1 MAAAL
6 LNFPDWKR
14 DMDVIHNKPK
24 MTRLVRLFGLTLIL
38 AIVIVAVVAIVATRK
53 REIEDWSQQMGT
65 LSLILSEHTSQTVFA
80 AYLVLDALTER
91 VHQAKVTD
99 QASFRARLAT
109 PEMFEVLREKIHGLP
124 QLEVATIVAANGD
137 NINFSR
143 SYPVPPINLAER
155 DYFKV
160 HRDNP
165 GVGDFISQPV
175 RNKGNGKWTF
185 YISRRLNDDHGN
197 FLGLV
202 LVGISVEVITSYFER
217 VAHHLGEGATISLFR
232 DDLTLLTRWPHRDE
246 VIGSVNKSGTAH
258 EVIEVLNQNEGVV
271 LRDTPRFSTGEPV
284 LRLSAVRRTERY
296 PLVVAIV
303 VTDDL
308 FLAAWRRSAWTIAS
322 VTLFSVLVLMLG
334 LHMLIRNLAQ
344 READM
349 AEMARLKQEAERA
362 SQAKSNFLATMSHEI
377 RTPLNGILGMAQLL
391 LMPHPTEEERSDYAR
406 TVLNSGQTLLVLLND
421 VLDLSKVE
429 AGKLELL
436 PVAFDPAALVGEV
449 AALFAEQAAA
459 KGLEITTAWRGAS
472 GARYRADPVR
482 LRQVLSNLLSNA
494 IKFTA
499 AGFVRIDIAEIERT
513 DRRAILE
520 LSVSDS
526 GIGIAH
532 DKQALL
538 FKPFSQLDSSTTRQY
553 GGTGLGLSIIRSLAE
568 LMNGEVGVD
577 SEPGRGARFWVRVE
591 AEWLGEAEDSRA
603 AERAPGQASRAGNG
617 QGEDVLIV
625 EDNRTNRK
633 VVEALLRKLGVTTS
647 SVENG
652 LAALEA
658 IRQGMRPGLVL
669 MDIQMPVMDGFQAAA
684 AIRQWEAA
692 TGGAR
697 LPIIALTAGAFADDR
712 QRCLD
717 AGMDDFLVKP
727 VAVADLAD
735 KLERWLGKHGSRD
748 QNAA

>member
-1 MAAAL
+1 
-6 LNFPDWKR
+6 
-14 DMDVIHNKPK
+14 
-24 MTRLVRLFGLTLIL
+24 
-38 AIVIVAVVAIVATRK
+38 
-53 REIEDWSQQMGT
+53 
-65 LSLILSEHTSQTVFA
+65 
-80 AYLVLDALTER
+80 
-91 VHQAKVTD
+91 
-99 QASFRARLAT
+99 
-109 PEMFEVLREKIHGLP
+109 
-124 QLEVATIVAANGD
+124 
-137 NINFSR
+137 
-143 SYPVPPINLAER
+143 
-155 DYFKV
+155 
-160 HRDNP
+160 
-165 GVGDFISQPV
+165 
-175 RNKGNGKWTF
+175 
-185 YISRRLNDDHGN
+185 
-197 FLGLV
+197 
-202 LVGISVEVITSYFER
+202 
-217 VAHHLGEGATISLFR
+217 
-232 DDLTLLTRWPHRDE
+232 
-246 VIGSVNKSGTAH
+246 
-258 EVIEVLNQNEGVV
+258 
-271 LRDTPRFSTGEPV
+271 
-284 LRLSAVRRTERY
+284 
-296 PLVVAIV
+296 
-303 VTDDL
+303 
-308 FLAAWRRSAWTIAS
+308 AS

>member
-1 MAAAL
+1 
-6 LNFPDWKR
+6 
-14 DMDVIHNKPK
+14 MDVIHNKPK

-308 FLAAWRRSAWTIAS
+308 FLAGWRRSAWTIAS